1 MSQSNLKR
9 YISIGRNIKEVVIL
23 KIALVGKARSGK
35 DTVGEYLANNY
46 TFKRFYFAQ
55 GIEEIINKYF
65 PEAFEGGKP
74 RNHYQHIGQ
83 ELRAL
88 NKYVWINYLQRQ
100 VDQYISENP
109 KGNVIV
115 TDCRQ
120 ANEEKVLREQGYLI
134 VKVACNEQVRLDRIL
149 KSGEE
154 FNPGTFYH
162 DTEKQT
168 ELIIPHIHIQND
180 GTIEELYSAA
190 NVVIQYYNE
199 VFAPSLE
206 KRKGKFQ

>member
-1 MSQSNLKR
+1 MSQATVRR
-9 YISIGRNIKEVVIL
+9 YISSVRNIKEVVIL
-23 KIALVGKARSGK
+23 KVALVGKARSGK
-35 DTVGEYLANNY
+35 DTLGEYLANNY

-74 RNHYQHIGQ
+74 RKHYQHIGQ

-88 NKYVWINYLQRQ
+88 NSDVWINYLQRN
-100 VDQYISENP
+100 VDQYLLENP
-109 KGNVIV
+109 NANVIV

-134 VKVACNEQVRLDRIL
+134 VKVACDEQVRLDRIL

-154 FNPGTFYH
+154 FNPEIFYH
-162 DTEKQT
+162 NTERQT
-168 ELIIPHIHIQND
+168 EVIVPHIHIQND
-180 GTIEELYSAA
+180 GTLEELHSAA
-190 NVVIQYYNE
+190 EVVIQYYNE
-199 VFAPSLE
+199 VFTPSL
-206 KRKGKFQ
+206 KRRKEKFQ

>member
-1 MSQSNLKR
+1 M
-9 YISIGRNIKEVVIL
+9 

-35 DTVGEYLANNY
+35 DTLGEYLANNY

-74 RNHYQHIGQ
+74 RKHYQHIGQ
-83 ELRAL
+83 ELRIL
-88 NKYVWINYLQRQ
+88 DKDVWINYLQKQ
-100 VDQYISENP
+100 VDQYLAENP
-109 KGNVIV
+109 NGNVVV

-134 VKVACNEQVRLDRIL
+134 VKVACDEQVRLDRIL

-154 FNPGTFYH
+154 FNTETFFH
-162 DTEKQT
+162 DTERQT
-168 ELIIPHIHIQND
+168 ELIIPHIHVQNER
-180 GTIEELYSAA
+180 TLEELYSAA
-190 NVVIQYYNE
+190 EVVIQYYNE
-199 VFAPSLE
+199 VFIPSLE